1 MNKLAALLVL
11 SLIPACQQVDTAE
24 LEDSCTQ
31 VVKDG
36 LATCTQ
42 DAWALCDQSYEQV
55 MADMQRENDQLRQD
69 MLKLAA
75 SFQLG
80 CNGFVNGAIIDYME
94 LNHCVY
100 DPPTYSWSC
109 TAGPLCEAPAPSP

>member
-1 MNKLAALLVL
+1 MNKLIALGVL
-11 SLIPACQQVDTAE
+11 FFAACQPDTTE
-24 LEDSCTQ
+24 LQDTCTQ

-42 DAWALCDQSYEQV
+42 DAWELCDQAYSKIMDE
-55 MADMQRENDQLRQD
+55 MQRENDQLRQD
-69 MLKLAA
+69 LTKFRNMYED
-75 SFQLG
+75 G
-80 CNGFVNGAIIDYME
+80 CGAFVNGAVIDYME

-109 TAGPLCEAPAPSP
+109 TAGPLCAATSP